1 LISKPACLFIF
12 FLSIGDNSL
21 EGELPVEICALSENL
36 EKINVSGN
44 NLEGQIP
51 RCLKDFVKLEEIQMS
66 NNTFGGWIPTYLLS
80 ISTLT
85 TVDLSGNQIG
95 GNAVNLFLFGGGAAT
110 GLTSVLLQ
118 DNLLKGGFPEE
129 VEGYPN
135 LSEFRFEGNVITGE
149 VSDNTCSLQGT
160 TFLATLSADCEE
172 VTCDCCTECF

>member
-1 LISKPACLFIF
+1 M
-12 FLSIGDNSL
+12 

-51 RCLKDFVKLEEIQMS
+51 RCLRDFDKLEEVRMS
-66 NNTFGGWIPTYLLS
+66 NNNFGGWIPTYLLS
-80 ISTLT
+80 IPTLT
-85 TVDLSGNQIG
+85 TVDFSGNQIG
-95 GNAVNLFLFGGGAAT
+95 GTATNLFLFGGAAT
-110 GLTSVLLQ
+110 GLSTVLLQ
-118 DNLLKGGFPEE
+118 DNLLEGDFPYE

-135 LSEFRFEGNVITGE
+135 LSEFRLEGNNVTGE
-149 VSDNTCSLQGT
+149 VSTSTCSLQGT